1 MILLD
6 STQYNT
12 NYNET
17 IVTQNMQQQY
27 LRSQSHP
34 TSSNTVTTQETI
46 YHPSFQRPYSFTD
59 GQINDF
65 VEIQGEPVLVKEN
78 RKYST
83 LITVMKI

>member
-6 STQYNT
+6 STQYNK

-17 IVTQNMQQQY
+17 IVTQNMQHQY
-27 LRSQSHP
+27 IRSQSHP

-59 GQINDF
+59 GQVNDL
-65 VEIQGEPVLVKEN
+65 VEIQGEPVFVKEN
-78 RKYST
+78 ENVGHLS
-83 LITVMKI
+83 L